1 MALVVQLFPG
11 GGPVSNPAT
20 MTTPSTQP
28 TSADLQPGQQVG
40 EYVIEAKI
48 GAGGFGT
55 VFRAAHPLIGKQ
67 VAIKV
72 LSRAYSAQPD
82 MVSRFIAEAR
92 SVNQIRH
99 RNIIDIFGF
108 GQLEDGRHY
117 FVMELLE
124 GQPLDVYLERHGRLT
139 VAEAVAI
146 LRGVARA
153 LDAAHGKG
161 IIHRDIKPENIFLSV
176 DAEGGWFPKLLD
188 FGIAKAFGGA
198 PEGMHKTRTGAPIGT
213 PYYMSPEQCRG
224 RDVDHRTD
232 IYAFGCVAYEL
243 VTGSVPFDGDDY
255 MEILMKQIGEAPPRV
270 SAVAPELASL
280 DEPIAW
286 MMAKDP
292 AERPATL
299 AAAMAAIEHSAEASG
314 HALPAVRPS
323 ALLDRQTPAPPLRTP
338 GPGLRSISTAET
350 VDLTP
355 PPPGEAPTLAATGPV
370 VEAARPPRRRGALI
384 LGAVVAA
391 AGAVA
396 VAVIA
401 LGGGSSRPRPPV
413 TPPVSGAPTSGTA
426 AVPSQAPPIAP
437 PAQAPV
443 APPAPP
449 VAPAT
454 VTITV
459 TGSPAGAVIT
469 GPDGLRGTVPGELVL
484 PVAAQPIALLVE
496 APGHRA
502 MTITV
507 DPKVSTQLAVDL
519 PAAPSPRPGKKPRPG
534 RGSSSPLLEDPFK
547 SKPK

>member
-1 MALVVQLFPG
+1 M
-11 GGPVSNPAT
+11 SNLAT
-20 MTTPSTQP
+20 MTTPSTQQASP
-28 TSADLQPGQQVG
+28 DLQPGQQVG
-40 EYVIEAKI
+40 EYVVEAKI

-72 LSRAYSAQPD
+72 LSRAYSAQPE

-108 GQLEDGRHY
+108 GQLDDGRHY

-124 GQPLDVYLERHGRLT
+124 GQPLDVYLEAHGRLPL
-139 VAEAVAI
+139 AEAVGI

-243 VTGSVPFDGDDY
+243 VTGKVPFDGDDY
-255 MEILMKQIGEAPPRV
+255 MDILMKQLGEAPPRV
-270 SAVAPELASL
+270 SATAPDLAGL
-280 DEPIAW
+280 DGPIAW

-299 AAAMAAIEHSAEASG
+299 AAAMAAIEQSAEASG
-314 HALPAVRPS
+314 HALPVVRPS
-323 ALLDRQTPAPPLRTP
+323 ALLDRLTPAPALRTP
-338 GPGLRSISTAET
+338 APALRSISTAET
-350 VDLTP
+350 IDLTP
-355 PPPGEAPTLAATGPV
+355 PPPGDARTLPAPGTDEPP
-370 VEAARPPRRRGALI
+370 RPNRRRGALI
-384 LGAVVAA
+384 LGAVVVAV
-391 AGAVA
+391 GAVA
-396 VAVIA
+396 VAVA
-401 LGGGSSRPRPPV
+401 VLAGGGGRPSRPAPAV
-413 TPPVSGAPTSGTA
+413 TPPAGPSALPGPTT
-426 AVPSQAPPIAP
+426 APPVAP
-437 PAQAPV
+437 PDPAPV
-443 APPAPP
+443 APPDPVPVAPPDPAP

-459 TGSPAGAVIT
+459 TGSPAGAIIT
-469 GPDGLRGTVPGELVL
+469 GPGGVRGTVPGDLVL
-484 PVAAQPIALLVE
+484 PVAPAPIALLVE

-502 MTITV
+502 MTIMV
-507 DPKVSTQLAVDL
+507 DPTVSPQLTVEL

-547 SKPK
+547 SKAK